1 MASERLRPI
10 DAPPGYTFKTSGS
23 SGLRN
28 LLHSRSNAT
37 RFAWSEPS
45 DVPVSKELMEPPDM
59 YSSGEFNDT
68 ETLYMTREGPLSI
81 QRIECLLYT
90 EERVSSLHGEE
101 SVLLLFVEVSGS

>member
-10 DAPPGYTFKTSGS
+10 DAPPGYTLKTSGS

-28 LLHSRSNAT
+28 LLHSRSNT
-37 RFAWSEPS
+37 TMFAWSEPS

-59 YSSGEFNDT
+59 YSSGEFNDN
-68 ETLYMTREGPLSI
+68 EALYMTREGPLSI

-90 EERVSSLHGEE
+90 EGPCLVYIILIQC
-101 SVLLLFVEVSGS
+101 VLY